1 MIATSV
7 RIASGNDPR
16 VAVAVLH
23 QMMVPYQLSGRLFG
37 GTCRAAHFFD
47 LTQFMAKL
55 REAGPVRVAF
65 LIDACRDNPLTF
77 DETVDLMRGLR
88 EPRPTA
94 SATVPTRGL
103 ARVELS
109 LVQAGG
115 RHSAETLVFFS
126 AQPGAKPQR

>member
-77 DETVDLMRGLR
+77 DETVDLMRRLKGT
-88 EPRPTA
+88 EAYGVSHGSNAGPRPGRAFT
-94 SATVPTRGL
+94 SPGRG
-103 ARVELS
+103 S
-109 LVQAGG
+109 PFG
-115 RHSAETLVFFS
+115 
-126 AQPGAKPQR
+126 